1 MPTIRQKLA
10 DLDQQ
15 IAAAHEDV
23 TATQALPFYGSRK
36 ASKLQAVYLR
46 IADLERDRARLQGFL
61 DAAVRG
67 RAA

>member
-1 MPTIRQKLA
+1 VPTLRAKIA

-15 IAAAHEDV
+15 LAAAHEDV
-23 TATQALPFYGSRK
+23 KAAQALPFYGSRK
-36 ASKLQAVYLR
+36 ASRLQAVYLR